1 MSVAWALFVPACFAL
16 NLAPGPNN
24 LLSLNNAARHGFAT
38 ASLAGGGRLLAFAGM
53 LALAASGLA
62 LVLHTSAW
70 LFLAIKVLGAAYL
83 LWLAV
88 QLWRTDAQ
96 PLANEASP
104 ARPSL
109 WRLGRQEFLVAAG
122 NPKAIL
128 IFTAFLPQFV
138 DPGQPLGAQFPA
150 RSGIP
155 AARMAG
161 HRSLFLCRAPPRPAA
176 RRPAGPASVQPRL
189 RRAARQRGT
198 GPAAQPPSGLTVP
211 LRFEETHMSQSLFSL
226 AFGVG
231 TQNRQEAWLEVFY
244 ALPLLKPSSE
254 IVAAV
259 APILGYAAGNQA
271 LTFTSQ
277 QAYQLA
283 DALKG
288 IDAAQSALLSRLAES
303 QKPLVATL
311 LAEDAAPSST
321 PEAYLKLH
329 LLSHRLVK
337 PHAVNL
343 SGIFPLL
350 PNVAWTNIGAVDL
363 AELAEL
369 QLEARLKGKLLE
381 VFSVD
386 KFPKM
391 TDYVVPAGV
400 RIADTARVRLG
411 AYIGEGTTVM
421 HEGFVNFNA
430 GTEGP
435 GMIEGRVSAGV
446 FVGKGS
452 DLGGG
457 CSTMGTLSGGGNI
470 VISVGE
476 GCLIGANAGIGIPL
490 GDRNIVEAGLYITA
504 GTKVALLD
512 EQNALVKVV
521 KARDLAGQPDLL
533 FRRNSQNGAVECKT
547 NKTAI
552 ELNEAL
558 HAHN

>member
-1 MSVAWALFVPACFAL
+1 MSNALF
-16 NLAPGPNN
+16 
-24 LLSLNNAARHGFAT
+24 S
-38 ASLAGGGRLLAFAGM
+38 
-53 LALAASGLA
+53 
-62 LVLHTSAW
+62 
-70 LFLAIKVLGAAYL
+70 I
-83 LWLAV
+83 
-88 QLWRTDAQ
+88 
-96 PLANEASP
+96 
-104 ARPSL
+104 
-109 WRLGRQEFLVAAG
+109 
-122 NPKAIL
+122 
-128 IFTAFLPQFV
+128 
-138 DPGQPLGAQFPA
+138 
-150 RSGIP
+150 
-155 AARMAG
+155 
-161 HRSLFLCRAPPRPAA
+161 
-176 RRPAGPASVQPRL
+176 
-189 RRAARQRGT
+189 
-198 GPAAQPPSGLTVP
+198 
-211 LRFEETHMSQSLFSL
+211 

-231 TQNRQEAWLEVFY
+231 TQNRQGNWLEVFY
-244 ALPLLKPSSE
+244 AQPLLKPSE
-254 IVAAV
+254 QLVVAV
-259 APILGYAAGNQA
+259 APVLGYSAGNQA
-271 LTFTSQ
+271 IALSKT
-277 QAYQLA
+277 QAAELA
-283 DALKG
+283 SALKD
-288 IDAAQSALLSRLAES
+288 IDATQAALLTRLAES

-311 LAEDAAPSST
+311 LAEDAALTST

-337 PHAVNL
+337 PHGLNL
-343 SGIFPLL
+343 TGIFPLL
-350 PNVAWTNIGAVDL
+350 PNVAWTSQGAVDL
-363 AELAEL
+363 AELAER
-369 QLEARLKGKLLE
+369 QLEARLKGELLE

-411 AYIGEGTTVM
+411 AYVGEGTTVM
-421 HEGFVNFNA
+421 HEGFINFNG

-512 EQNALVKVV
+512 EKNQLVKVL